1 MAKYIV
7 APGFIVAGKTDG
19 QEVKASDVDRLDVL
33 IESGRVIVKGAE
45 SVERSGHWCDR
56 RVGDLQHIP

>member
-7 APGFIVAGKTDG
+7 ASGFIVAGKTEG
-19 QEVKASDVDRLDVL
+19 QEVKASDVDRMDVL

-45 SVERSGHWCDR
+45 SSATMKAQPDVIDSEEE
-56 RVGDLQHIP
+56 

>member
-45 SVERSGHWCDR
+45 SSATMKVQPDVIDSEEE
-56 RVGDLQHIP
+56 

>member
-1 MAKYIV
+1 MTKFIV
-7 APGFIVAGKTDG
+7 APGFIVAGKNEG

-45 SVERSGHWCDR
+45 SSSTMKSQPDVSGSEEE
-56 RVGDLQHIP
+56 

>member
-7 APGFIVAGKTDG
+7 APGFIVAGKTEG

-33 IESGRVIVKGAE
+33 IQSGRVIVKAPE
-45 SVERSGHWCDR
+45 SSSTMKAQPYVSGSEEE
-56 RVGDLQHIP
+56 

>member
-7 APGFIVAGKTDG
+7 APGFIVAGKNEG
-19 QEVKASDVDRLDVL
+19 EEVKAADVDRLDVL

-45 SVERSGHWCDR
+45 SSSTMKAQPDVSGSEEE
-56 RVGDLQHIP
+56 

>member
-7 APGFIVAGKTDG
+7 APGFIVAGKTEG
-19 QEVKASDVDRLDVL
+19 EELKASDVDRLDVL

-45 SVERSGHWCDR
+45 SSATMKPQPDVSGSEEE
-56 RVGDLQHIP
+56 

>member
-45 SVERSGHWCDR
+45 SSATIEPQPDLSGSEEE
-56 RVGDLQHIP
+56 

>member
-7 APGFIVAGKTDG
+7 APGFIVAGKTEG
-19 QEVKASDVDRLDVL
+19 EELKASDVDRLDVL

-45 SVERSGHWCDR
+45 SSATMKAQPDVSGSEEE
-56 RVGDLQHIP
+56 

>member
-7 APGFIVAGKTDG
+7 APGFIVAGKTEG

-45 SVERSGHWCDR
+45 SSSTMKAQPDQIDSEEE
-56 RVGDLQHIP
+56 

>member
-1 MAKYIV
+1 MSKYIV
-7 APGFIVAGKTDG
+7 APGFIVAGKNEG

-45 SVERSGHWCDR
+45 SSSTMKSQPDVIDSEEE
-56 RVGDLQHIP
+56 